1 MKSLSERETTVEHY
15 YCKKKY
21 QLSNVKQNKNAFVN
35 YSTSPRQAI
44 IQLLHMIL

>member
-15 YCKKKY
+15 HCKNISIIKC
-21 QLSNVKQNKNAFVN
+21 QENKNAFVN

-44 IQLLHMIL
+44 IQLLNMIL